1 MKGREEVSAKS
12 VGSRLP
18 GHKKPPQKKAYPPIV
33 PSFPGGFMYMAA
45 GRQAIITSV
54 NLLPIVGFQ
63 GICVHI
69 VMNLW
74 NHPVLY
80 FLFS

>member
-12 VGSRLP
+12 AGSRLP
-18 GHKKPPQKKAYPPIV
+18 GHKKTTSKKSISPN
-33 PSFPGGFMYMAA
+33 STFFSGGFMYMAA